1 MTLFPHFLP
10 TMQYKC
16 RGVNAARA
24 DNVGAA
30 IMPRLVKKLLLCLGS
45 VWHGSTRFEERNLIQ
60 AVAEEIPHAMYG
72 GKYSYEKLQI
82 LHKGILPACHFCKPI
97 FHFIYCFGQ
106 ALIYY

>member
-10 TMQYKC
+10 TMQIPKC

-45 VWHGSTRFEERNLIQ
+45 VWHGTRFEERNLIQ
-60 AVAEEIPHAMYG
+60 AVAEETPHAMYG
-72 GKYSYEKLQI
+72 
-82 LHKGILPACHFCKPI
+82 
-97 FHFIYCFGQ
+97 
-106 ALIYY
+106 